1 MKSPLLTV
9 LAVALFTGCASEP
22 ARAPRTLEDLFAA
35 RNADDLSRANSA
47 RHLTEQ
53 LVERA
58 ERKAK
63 AAKPGGP
70 RPAIDMLVIS
80 GGGDW
85 GAFGAGV
92 LKGWGSVKGELA
104 RPQFDVVSGV
114 STGAMIAPFAFVGDD
129 DAIERIVRLYRN
141 PKPDWTETRGWLFF
155 WPSNPS
161 FYALP
166 GLEREMRESLDRPM
180 LERIAAEQ
188 GSGRALVVNTT
199 NVDLGDSHPWDI
211 VAEARAELAGGEAGR
226 VQRILL
232 ASAGIP
238 AVFPARE
245 IGTFLYVDGAIT
257 GNILYGARVRELDS
271 LPALWR
277 ARNPR
282 TPLPRLRYWVI
293 FNNHFPFPPQ
303 VTAQRWPEIMSRAT
317 IMATQT
323 GTVSATRHL
332 YAQAEVVRL
341 RQKVEVEV
349 RVMAVPESF
358 VPSVPGT
365 FKKEVMNALADL
377 GEKMGADP
385 ASWRDTPPE

>member
-1 MKSPLLTV
+1 MKFPLLTV
-9 LAVALFTGCASEP
+9 AAVALVAGCASEP
-22 ARAPRTLEDLFAA
+22 ERAPRTMEDLAAA
-35 RNADDLSRANSA
+35 RQDDDLARANAA
-47 RHLTEQ
+47 RSLSEQ
-53 LVERA
+53 LVQRA
-58 ERKAK
+58 ERKVK

-70 RPAIDMLVIS
+70 RPTIDMLVIS

-92 LKGWGSVKGELA
+92 LKGWGRVKGEMA
-104 RPQFDVVSGV
+104 RPQFDAVTGV
-114 STGAMIAPFAFVGDD
+114 STGAMIAPFAFLGDD
-129 DAIERIVRLYRN
+129 HAVERIVRLYRN
-141 PKPDWTETRGWLFF
+141 PKPDWTRSRGWLFF

-161 FYALP
+161 FYAMP
-166 GLEREMRESLDRPM
+166 GLEREMAESLDRPM

-188 GSGRALVVNTT
+188 GNGRVLVVNTT
-199 NVDLGDSHPWDI
+199 NIDLGDSRPWDL
-211 VAEARAELAGGEAGR
+211 VAEARTELAGGEAGR

-257 GNILYGARVRELDS
+257 GNILYGGRIDEQDS
-271 LPALWR
+271 LAVLWR
-277 ARNPR
+277 KRYPS

-293 FNNHFPFPPQ
+293 FNNQFRFPPQ
-303 VTAQRWPEIMSRAT
+303 VTPDKWPDIMSRAT

-323 GTVSATRHL
+323 GTVAAMRHL
-332 YAQAEVVRL
+332 FARAEL
-341 RQKVEVEV
+341 IHLKQKVDVEV
-349 RVMAVPESF
+349 RVMAVPDSF

-365 FKKEVMNALADL
+365 FQKEVMNALADL

-385 ASWRDTPPE
+385 ASWRETPPD